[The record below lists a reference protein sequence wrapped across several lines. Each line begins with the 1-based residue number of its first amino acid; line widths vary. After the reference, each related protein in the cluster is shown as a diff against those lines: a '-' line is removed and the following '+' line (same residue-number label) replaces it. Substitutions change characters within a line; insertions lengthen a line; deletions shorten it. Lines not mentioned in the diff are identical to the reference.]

1 VRALHRTHGGTPRP
15 HKGAQPYAI
24 VRQPILVTVI
34 LPSSTFGGV
43 RKGSGS
49 GDVRVFPYVRCSL
62 SARSL
67 TSTPI
72 VAGYE
77 WVRDDVLNYRTYL
90 ILAVNVVA
98 LQCQVKLANPKGLWE

>member
-1 VRALHRTHGGTPRP
+1 M
-15 HKGAQPYAI
+15 
-24 VRQPILVTVI
+24 
-34 LPSSTFGGV
+34 
-43 RKGSGS
+43 
-49 GDVRVFPYVRCSL
+49 RVFPYVRCSL